1 MDKNQKSKFPKD
13 MSKCILKGHDAFAT
27 ERGWTRFNLYIQGKK
42 KKKNL
47 DFPVSY
53 PLYLIPR

>member
-42 KKKNL
+42 KKKKPRLSSELSFIL
-47 DFPVSY
+47 DS
-53 PLYLIPR
+53 